1 MHRPFLLPRQLVLSL
16 ALAVLALAPANKLR
30 ANPEIYQKTMPA
42 MAWVISPVDAKSEMH
57 GTGVVVD
64 TEKKQM
70 VTAYHVV
77 AERTDVVLVFPVAK
91 GHKYETD
98 PDYYVKNHLGYRGK
112 VIAKDTVKDLALIEV
127 ETLPAA
133 VKALPLASHSPD
145 ANETIH
151 LVGNSR
157 KYDETLWRYRE
168 GMVKSVKV
176 ATDRE
181 YKARMLEID
190 VSADHGDSGG
200 PVLNQKG
207 ELVAINHAI
216 IPGKQTCYSIDVSE
230 VRELLNS
237 AKQAETKGDEYD
249 SAMNDYL
256 DTVNQVGDLL
266 SMIKGKASARRA
278 GPKLKELFKHMQD
291 LNTDLKDLESH
302 MTPKEQEQRFLP
314 YKAEIEQGFARF
326 TEETKRVVAIPGVE
340 EILRPA
346 FETLADGTQSEPAS
360 N

>member
-1 MHRPFLLPRQLVLSL
+1 
-16 ALAVLALAPANKLR
+16 
-30 ANPEIYQKTMPA
+30 
-42 MAWVISPVDAKSEMH
+42 
-57 GTGVVVD
+57 VVD
-64 TEKKQM
+64 TAKKQV

-77 AERTDVVLVFPVAK
+77 EERADVILVFPIAK
-91 GHKYETD
+91 DHKYVTD

-127 ETLPAA
+127 ETLPAG

-145 ANETIH
+145 ANDTIH

-168 GMVKSVKV
+168 GMVKNVKV
-176 ATDRE
+176 TTDRQ

-237 AKQAETKGDEYD
+237 AKPAKIKGDEYD
-249 SAMNDYL
+249 AAMNDLL
-256 DTVNQVGDLL
+256 DTLDQADELL
-266 SMIKGKASARRA
+266 SKIKDKASARRA
-278 GPKLKELFKHMQD
+278 APKLKELFEHLQD
-291 LNTDLKDLESH
+291 LNADLRDLESH
-302 MTPKEQEQRFLP
+302 MTPREQEKRFAP
-314 YKAEIEQGFARF
+314 YKAEMEQGFARL
-326 TEETKRVVAIPGVE
+326 TNETKRVVAIPGVQ

-346 FETLADGTQSEPAS
+346 FEALADGTQSEPAP